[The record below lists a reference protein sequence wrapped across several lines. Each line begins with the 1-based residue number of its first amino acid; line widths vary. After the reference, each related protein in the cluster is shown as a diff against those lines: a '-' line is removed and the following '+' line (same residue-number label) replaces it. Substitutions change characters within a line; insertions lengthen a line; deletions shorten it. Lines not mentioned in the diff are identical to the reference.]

1 MVTSAEAAEPHSGLA
16 PQARPD
22 AAARRAVVAAR
33 LHDVVQ
39 RGELSLLYQPQVDL
53 RSGAMYGVEALL
65 RWHSPELG
73 SVSPTEFIE
82 VAEQTG
88 QIVPIGDWVLRT
100 ACAQAAAW
108 RRAGLGHLRVSV
120 NVSPVQFAQ
129 GDLAQQVQSALLGAD
144 AEPGMLG
151 VEITES
157 MLVADVAKAA
167 RALHALRAIGVQIS
181 LDDFGTGYSNLSVLC
196 TLPIDVIKIDRS
208 YVHDVT
214 AAPAQVSITRAVIT
228 MAHSLQ
234 MKVLAEGVE
243 TEGQMALLVANR
255 CDAMQGF
262 YASPPVRAAEI
273 EARWREPSRLPA
285 KYFSSVPRQRTLL
298 LVDDEESIIAALRR
312 LLRRGG
318 YQIVTAN
325 SGAEGLQRL
334 AESEVDVIVSDQRM
348 PGMAGVDFLRRAKQ
362 LYPDT
367 IRIVLSGY
375 TELQSITEA
384 INEGAIYKFLTK
396 PWEDDLL
403 RANIEEA
410 FRQKEMADENRRLNR
425 EVRTANQELA
435 AVNLRLQETLDAE
448 HERLSLSERRST
460 SALEVLRCIPVPL
473 IGVDEDGMIAFV
485 NHDAEALL
493 VDCGPL
499 LGRDADQALPE
510 SLLPMLQLPNG
521 ETADLALGALLCRCS
536 SRTVDAGS
544 GSHCRLII
552 MVPRGE
558 CVSPA

>member
-16 PQARPD
+16 LQARPD

-298 LVDDEESIIAALRR
+298 LVDDEEGIIAALRR

-544 GSHCRLII
+544 GSQCRLII